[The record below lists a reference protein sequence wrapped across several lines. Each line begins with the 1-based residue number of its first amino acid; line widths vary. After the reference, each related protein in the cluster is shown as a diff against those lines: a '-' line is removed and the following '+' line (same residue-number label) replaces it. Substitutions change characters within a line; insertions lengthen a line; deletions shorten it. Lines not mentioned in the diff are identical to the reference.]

1 MNETLSLQEIM
12 KIIKKRLLLIIGLT
26 ILATGIA
33 ITISFYVLTPI
44 YQAQTQI
51 LIDQKHDSEEV
62 YSRSQI
68 EMDLYLI
75 STYNDI
81 ITSPII
87 LNKVVEKLEIDTSL
101 KRLADQITL
110 SSENGSKVIYMD
122 VLDSDPKRAVDIA
135 NTTAEVFQKE
145 VPNLLNVDN
154 INILS
159 EAKIDEAN
167 TPVSP
172 NKKRNIAIG
181 VVIGIMLGVGLA
193 ILLETLDTTIKNE
206 KDVEDILG
214 LPIMG
219 IVSSIP
225 LEKNPSLKLN
235 RVRGNQGVYIEK

>member
-12 KIIKKRLLLIIGLT
+12 KIIKKRLFLIIGLT
-26 ILATGIA
+26 IFATGIA

-51 LIDQKHDSEEV
+51 LIDQKHNGEEV

-87 LNKVVEKLEIDTSL
+87 LNKVVEKLEIDTSV
-101 KRLADQITL
+101 KRLANQITL
-110 SSENGSKVIYMD
+110 SSENGSKVIDMD
-122 VLDSDPKRAVDIA
+122 VLDKDPKRAVDIA

-154 INILS
+154 IKILS
-159 EAKIDEAN
+159 EARIGEAN
-167 TPVSP
+167 SPVSP
-172 NKKRNIAIG
+172 NKERNIAIG
-181 VVIGIMLGVGLA
+181 VVIGIMLGIGLA

-206 KDVEDILG
+206 KDVENIIG

-219 IVSSIP
+219 VVGSIP
-225 LEKNPSLKLN
+225 LEREKTSFLQLKRARRN
-235 RVRGNQGVYIEK
+235 